1 MTINQITDNVNQT
14 KISSQ
19 NLELYKEDDN
29 YYLRMDFEYEND
41 SGYYKGHVDKIKFN
55 FLLKGIEFTEEY
67 GVGKSGKVE
76 FIKPSGCCHNTISF
90 DIAPDEKNNLFT
102 IELIKEKVHEMTIEE
117 IEKRLGHKVK
127 IISKQKGIIL
137 WKTST

>member
-1 MTINQITDNVNQT
+1 MTINQITH
-14 KISSQ
+14 
-19 NLELYKEDDN
+19 LELYKEDDN

-55 FLLKGIEFTEEY
+55 FFLENIEFTEEY
-67 GVGKSGKVE
+67 GVGKSGKVK
-76 FIKPSGCCHNTISF
+76 FIKPSPGGYHNTISF

-102 IELIKEKVHEMTIEE
+102 IELIKEKAHEMTIEE

-127 IISKQKGIIL
+127 IISKQKGMML
-137 WKTST
+137 